1 MAYGRRRKSARRRS
15 RSRRSTRLRPQK
27 IGNRM

>member
-1 MAYGRRRKSARRRS
+1 MAYGRRRKSQRRRS
-15 RSRRSTRLRPQK
+15 RSRRRNSLRPLK